1 MDMSLSKLRE
11 MVKDRKPGVLQSM
24 QSQSWTQLRDWT
36 TTRRKGTD
44 RERRWKVSRMSFSCV
59 SKLGL
64 GLSWE
69 GSPYSGEGMGN
80 DQVLNMC
87 TPGTMLDAFSH
98 YALLTT
104 TTEGS
109 LYMLCPWENLKSRW
123 RLIPCY
129 MSPRTWRPNSEHPTL
144 RCSDSKTH
152 WVFWDIKWM
161 VLSIWQQILLYAWTH
176 RLLQIKL
183 KFKWLE
189 GNFLENSYVSHIW
202 GPPPPACSSVGC
214 WG

>member
-1 MDMSLSKLRE
+1 M
-11 MVKDRKPGVLQSM
+11 
-24 QSQSWTQLRDWT
+24 
-36 TTRRKGTD
+36 RRLPTF
-44 RERRWKVSRMSFSCV
+44 RRGDGEWPSAEHAYPRHHAGCV
-59 SKLGL
+59 
-64 GLSWE
+64 
-69 GSPYSGEGMGN
+69 
-80 DQVLNMC
+80 
-87 TPGTMLDAFSH
+87 TFSH

-129 MSPRTWRPNSEHPTL
+129 KSPRTWRPNSEHPTL

-189 GNFLENSYVSHIW
+189 GNFLENSHVSHIW

-214 WG
+214 WE